1 MAFTVISYDIFLSL
15 TSLHVSMIIS
25 SFIHV
30 ATIYSTSSLSILLLM
45 NTYIASM
52 SWLLVNNVAMNIRV
66 HVSS

>member
-52 SWLLVNNVAMNIRV
+52 SWLLVNSVAMNIKV